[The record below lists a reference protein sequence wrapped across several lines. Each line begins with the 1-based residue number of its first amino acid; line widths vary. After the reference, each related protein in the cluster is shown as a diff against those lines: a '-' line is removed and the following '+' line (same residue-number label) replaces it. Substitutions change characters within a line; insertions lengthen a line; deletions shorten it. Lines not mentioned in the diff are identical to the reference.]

1 MLSGELVVHMSATTA
16 EAAGVLCKRYGPGR
30 LPGADNRAV
39 GAGYAFA
46 TAALLASVAFV
57 ALNGVAML
65 VAAGPGGLQVY
76 PGGLL
81 YFGLRAPLF
90 VVPAAFAAGALAW
103 RFVPRDLPYYGPV
116 SGVVATVLTYVG
128 AAVLVAVAIL
138 GDMLFSPTVFEPVTA
153 VFVGALFGGFG
164 FVYTFWI
171 TLPIGALSG
180 YIHERTVAEN

>member
-1 MLSGELVVHMSATTA
+1 MSATTV
-16 EAAGVLCKRYGPGR
+16 EVAGVLCKRYGPGR

-57 ALNGVAML
+57 ALIGVAML
-65 VAAGPGGLQVY
+65 VAAGPGGLQVS
-76 PGGLL
+76 PGSLL

-90 VVPAAFAAGALAW
+90 VVPAPAAGALAW
-103 RFVPRDLPYYGPV
+103 RLVPRDLPYYGPV
-116 SGVVATVLTYVG
+116 SGLVATVLTYVG

-153 VFVGALFGGFG
+153 VFVAALYAGFG

-171 TLPIGALSG
+171 TLPVGALSG
-180 YIHERTVAEN
+180 YIHERAVAEN

>member
-1 MLSGELVVHMSATTA
+1 MSATTV

-46 TAALLASVAFV
+46 TAALLESVAFV
-57 ALNGVAML
+57 ALIGVAML
-65 VAAGPGGLQVY
+65 VAAGPGGLQVS

-90 VVPAAFAAGALAW
+90 VVPAPAAGALAW
-103 RFVPRDLPYYGPV
+103 RLVPRDLPYYGPV
-116 SGVVATVLTYVG
+116 SGLVATVLTYVG

-138 GDMLFSPTVFEPVTA
+138 GDMLFSLTVFEPVTA
-153 VFVGALFGGFG
+153 VFVAALYAGFG

-171 TLPIGALSG
+171 TLPVGALSG
-180 YIHERTVAEN
+180 YIHERAVAEN